1 MKRIFVVNFLISLL
15 LSCGNNERTT
25 ICQELDYNGI
35 KDSLS
40 KIPLDSFEKFQTFDE
55 FTMKGLGL
63 VEKAALVY
71 VYYSDRFIITRYSN
85 QMDSLNIYERQKCG
99 WVNLRWENF
108 QNKNVVI
115 DKNGLG
121 MFGEADSIE
130 LATSYNRLIQE
141 GRVLILK
148 RVYFNDSSED
158 MLIIKKPSNLT
169 VIQIINDRKDY
180 NSPYDEMIKMAD
192 YYQKNGNMQY
202 YDVRR
207 PNLIRRVV
215 NYNRIVCDDKIE
227 YKNLETGDVT
237 TIRLDGQN
245 IENMKVDR
253 IGEFGYLFTEP

>member
-1 MKRIFVVNFLISLL
+1 
-15 LSCGNNERTT
+15 
-25 ICQELDYNGI
+25 
-35 KDSLS
+35 
-40 KIPLDSFEKFQTFDE
+40 
-55 FTMKGLGL
+55 
-63 VEKAALVY
+63 
-71 VYYSDRFIITRYSN
+71 
-85 QMDSLNIYERQKCG
+85 MDSLNIYEHQKCG

-141 GRVLILK
+141 RRVLILK

-169 VIQIINDRKDY
+169 VIQIINDIKDY

-207 PNLIRRVV
+207 PNLIRRIV
-215 NYNRIVCDDKIE
+215 NYNRIVSDDKIE
-227 YKNLETGDVT
+227 YRNLETGDVAFQT
-237 TIRLDGQN
+237 R
-245 IENMKVDR
+245 ENDMNYGDS
-253 IGEFGYLFTEP
+253 TAQ